1 MESSPSPSQPEH
13 FILLPLVS
21 KHEESLRLPLAI
33 NVVAKYWGEELLSS
47 SSSSSSVSA
56 NGPQGPAPRGTVMM
70 IDGIE
75 TAEARGLACHVFKG
89 SLRDIKKRIDQGVPP
104 IVIMPGIHDIFQHA
118 TVVSGYDLDERRILT
133 YVPEPDT
140 IGAIP
145 ESKFEQDWEQDDMTE
160 IILIPAD
167 LQKDLLKSEDLEYA
181 KTNRACFEAE
191 RLRQQG
197 MTEKAVE
204 KLRQATEADLEN
216 AQAWSQLA
224 GIYNEQGSDQAVPCY
239 ERAIKINPRY
249 YLAYRGLGN
258 YYLKKK
264 DYSLAEA
271 YYSKAI
277 GINPVRYGPIY
288 KNRAV
293 ARMQNGN
300 NAGAKEDLAKY
311 LEQTPGA
318 ADGESIREAIAQL

>member
-1 MESSPSPSQPEH
+1 MSKSDESPG
-13 FILLPLVS
+13 
-21 KHEESLRLPLAI
+21 LPLAI
-33 NVVAKYWGEELLSS
+33 NVVAKYWGEELSS
-47 SSSSSSVSA
+47 PA
-56 NGPQGPAPRGTVMM
+56 APGQQQGQAPTGAVMM

-75 TAEARGLACHVFKG
+75 AAEKRGLACYVFRG
-89 SLRDIKKRIDQGVPP
+89 SLKDVKKRIDQGIPP
-104 IVIMPGIHDIFQHA
+104 IVVMPGIHDIFQHA

-145 ESKFEQDWEQDDMTE
+145 EPRFEQDWEQDDMTE
-160 IILIPAD
+160 IVLIPEDMKHD
-167 LQKDLLKSEDLEYA
+167 LMKNEDL
-181 KTNRACFEAE
+181 KFSKSNRACFEAE
-191 RLRQQG
+191 RLRQEG
-197 MTEKAVE
+197 KTEKAVE
-204 KLRQATEADLEN
+204 KLRQAAEADLEN

-224 GIYNEQGSDQAVPCY
+224 GIYNEQGSEQAVPCY
-239 ERAIKINPRY
+239 ERAIKANPRY

-271 YYSKAI
+271 YYAKAI

-300 NAGAKEDLAKY
+300 NAGAKEDLALY
-311 LEQTPGA
+311 LDQTPGA
-318 ADGESIREAIAQL
+318 ADRDSIREAIAQL

>member
-1 MESSPSPSQPEH
+1 MAQGSSLESSQPEH
-13 FILLPLVS
+13 FISLPLVS
-21 KHEESLRLPLAI
+21 KSEESPRLPLAV
-33 NVVAKYWGEELLSS
+33 NVVAKYWGEDLIGAESQEQALSS
-47 SSSSSSVSA
+47 
-56 NGPQGPAPRGTVMM
+56 RGTVM

-75 TAEARGLACHVFKG
+75 LAERRGLACYIFKG
-89 SLRDIKKRIDQGVPP
+89 SLKDVKKRIDQGIPP
-104 IVIMPGIHDIFQHA
+104 IVVMPGIHDIAQHA

-145 ESKFEQDWEQDDMTE
+145 EPKFEQDWEQDDMTE
-160 IILIPAD
+160 IILIPVD
-167 LQKDLLKSEDLEYA
+167 MKDLFKNEDLKFAES
-181 KTNRACFEAE
+181 NRACFEAE

-197 MTEKAVE
+197 KAEKAVE
-204 KLRQATEADLEN
+204 KLRQAAEAEPEN

-224 GIYNEQGSDQAVPCY
+224 GIYNEQGSEQAVPCY
-239 ERAIKINPRY
+239 ERAVKANPRY

-271 YYSKAI
+271 YYTKAI
-277 GINPVRYGPIY
+277 NINPARYGPIY

-300 NAGAKEDLAKY
+300 NAGAKEDLTRY
-311 LEQTPGA
+311 IEQTPGA
-318 ADGESIREAIAQL
+318 LDAESIKEAIAQL